1 MVESRTSISRFAIWS
16 VVHARICWARQ
27 TTTCFHR
34 NLPTSISMTIVLCW
48 KQASPSTRLKRIVM
62 TIASATSR
70 CGRFLCETPVV
81 LRSNRKQYFGM
92 SLSASGTVW
101 ISRAN
106 ATCFE
111 TLMDSLPDLI
121 YVKDPDGRFVMVN
134 EALRAFCGFDSD
146 AEIVGAKPLKFAE
159 PHLAEQISRED
170 REVVTTGS
178 PLIDQE
184 QMLRR
189 ADGQQRV
196 FAVTKVPIRDS
207 QGTISGLV
215 GIDRDITNR
224 KRNEEELR
232 KARRIADAASQAKS
246 DFLANMSH
254 EIRTPLNGVIG
265 ITELLIA
272 GVPPQEQQYYLEI
285 VRDSG
290 EALMVVVNDILD
302 FSKIEA
308 GQLDFE
314 MTVVDLH
321 ETLGS
326 AIKPLA
332 LRAHQKGLE
341 LCCDIDRDVPAYVLS
356 DPVRLRQIVTNLIG
370 NAIKF
375 TSQGEVLLKLER
387 LGMHDDCVDLRFVV
401 HDTGIGIPADKVD
414 HIFEAFAQAD
424 ASTTRLFGGTGLGLA
439 ISSRLV
445 EAMGGKLKAESEM
458 GVGTTFHFHVSL
470 PVASG
475 DPACDPSSLTG
486 CRVMIADPHDTNRKI
501 VAETLRSW
509 SMDVVKVKN
518 VEQAE
523 HELDESSRSH
533 DPIRVIVADAD
544 LNIAQRLGADP
555 VTPPIIELIAA
566 GIQPKRT
573 APPTAAVATR
583 LIKPAKRSEL
593 CKCLLTVTGH
603 EAAPKPQERR
613 ARHSPARSLSVLLAE
628 DSVVNQVLAV
638 SLLKRDGHD
647 VTVVGT
653 GREAV
658 EAHQQGDFDL
668 ILMDIQMPELDGFGA
683 TQAIRQREQGT
694 DQHVLILAMTAHAM
708 AGDRQACLEAG
719 MDGYLSKPIRIDD
732 LTTAINQL
740 TASR

>member
-1 MVESRTSISRFAIWS
+1 MPKSS
-16 VVHARICWARQ
+16 VRQ
-27 TTTCFHR
+27 
-34 NLPTSISMTIVLCW
+34 
-48 KQASPSTRLKRIVM
+48 
-62 TIASATSR
+62 
-70 CGRFLCETPVV
+70 
-81 LRSNRKQYFGM
+81 
-92 SLSASGTVW
+92 
-101 ISRAN
+101 
-106 ATCFE
+106 
-111 TLMDSLPDLI
+111 
-121 YVKDPDGRFVMVN
+121 
-134 EALRAFCGFDSD
+134 
-146 AEIVGAKPLKFAE
+146 PLKFAQ

-232 KARRIADAASQAKS
+232 KARQIADAASQAKS

-290 EALMVVVNDILD
+290 EALMAVINDILD

-314 MTVVDLH
+314 LTVVDLH

-341 LCCDIDRDVPAYVLS
+341 LCCDIGRDVPAYVLS

-387 LGMHDDCVDLRFVV
+387 LGTHDDCVDLRIEVN
-401 HDTGIGIPADKVD
+401 DTGIGIPADKVD

-424 ASTTRLFGGTGLGLA
+424 AATTRLFGGTGLGLA

-445 EAMGGKLKAESEM
+445 EAMGGKLKAESEL

-475 DPACDPSSLTG
+475 DPAYDPSSLTG

-509 SMDVVKVKN
+509 SMDVVEVQTI
-518 VEQAE
+518 EQAE
-523 HELDESSRSH
+523 HELDESRRSH

-544 LNIAQRLGADP
+544 LNIAQRLGAEP

-573 APPTAAVATR
+573 TPPKAAVATR

-613 ARHSPARSLSVLLAE
+613 AMHSPARSLRRA
-628 DSVVNQVLAV
+628 A
-638 SLLKRDGHD
+638 R
-647 VTVVGT
+647 
-653 GREAV
+653 R
-658 EAHQQGDFDL
+658 
-668 ILMDIQMPELDGFGA
+668 
-683 TQAIRQREQGT
+683 RQRRQPSACRQPAQTRWTRRDRRWHGSRSCRSSP
-694 DQHVLILAMTAHAM
+694 
-708 AGDRQACLEAG
+708 AG
-719 MDGYLSKPIRIDD
+719 
-732 LTTAINQL
+732 
-740 TASR
+740 